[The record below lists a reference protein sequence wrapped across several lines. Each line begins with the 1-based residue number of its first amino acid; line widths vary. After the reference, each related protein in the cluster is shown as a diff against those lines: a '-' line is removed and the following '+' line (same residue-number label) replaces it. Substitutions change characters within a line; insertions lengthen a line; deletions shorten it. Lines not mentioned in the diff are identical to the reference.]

1 MSLKD
6 KIKIK
11 KRKINPRNHLVV
23 VAKFRNSSGAIQDAK
38 KQSNKN
44 FCREKVDNGE
54 EEEIGSCGTEDAEEE
69 QE

>member
-38 KQSNKN
+38 KESNKN
-44 FCREKVDNGE
+44 FCREKVENGE
-54 EEEIGSCGTEDAEEE
+54 EEISCSGTEDAEEE